1 MHLSDRMTREISSL
15 RDMAKQAELR
25 GEKAEAELRE
35 KKPELTSVLDSY
47 EIVKKTYDQVLE
59 EKFSLEQDIKKLE
72 YSTTQ
77 DQGREETAKT
87 EREDTVK
94 RIKELST
101 ETKHMKTTNTKNK
114 KESVELKKKLKA
126 LQVSAGTAEKKTED
140 ALQKLDKENEKS
152 KELETKIESL
162 KHEMRD
168 PQDVADELDS
178 VRELTKEYKEHAKQH
193 TDDAKKERERQ
204 KQLRQELKTLQK
216 ADKANSNVR
225 NKLNTQ
231 LARNKKELDKVT
243 AKLTGQLEFLSESFK
258 ENLSDGQLKEKMK
271 GIEAEAALVKED
283 GGNTLASA
291 EQMDQENQDL
301 EKKLDEVRKM
311 SVTDDSKAADVARK
325 ALESVISTSK
335 IGSSL
340 VVKNLVKETEHTYKL
355 VKALSEQDMAKGVL
369 SIENP
374 LGKEL
379 FGTKEGQ
386 EISMGNIKFK
396 VLEIK
401 N

>member
-1 MHLSDRMTREISSL
+1 M
-15 RDMAKQAELR
+15 
-25 GEKAEAELRE
+25 
-35 KKPELTSVLDSY
+35 
-47 EIVKKTYDQVLE
+47 
-59 EKFSLEQDIKKLE
+59 
-72 YSTTQ
+72 
-77 DQGREETAKT
+77 
-87 EREDTVK
+87 
-94 RIKELST
+94 
-101 ETKHMKTTNTKNK
+101 
-114 KESVELKKKLKA
+114 
-126 LQVSAGTAEKKTED
+126 
-140 ALQKLDKENEKS
+140 
-152 KELETKIESL
+152 
-162 KHEMRD
+162 
-168 PQDVADELDS
+168 
-178 VRELTKEYKEHAKQH
+178 
-193 TDDAKKERERQ
+193 
-204 KQLRQELKTLQK
+204 
-216 ADKANSNVR
+216 
-225 NKLNTQ
+225 
-231 LARNKKELDKVT
+231 
-243 AKLTGQLEFLSESFK
+243 
-258 ENLSDGQLKEKMK
+258 KEKMK
-271 GIEAEAALVKED
+271 GIEAEAALVKDD